1 MLRSSFAACVAIEAN
16 DLDVMRALL
25 RDACARAHSRGHTYL
40 TLDWPTMT
48 RCLPRRGVVCTSR
61 TTAICT
67 CCRGTCRIRRPASMA
82 GCHTSRSQRSDE
94 ECRGRTGAL
103 GARRPR

>member
-40 TLDWPTMT
+40 TLGLADDDPLLAAT
-48 RCLPRRGVVCTSR
+48 RRGLHITYHSDLYVLSWDVPDPS
-61 TTAICT
+61 
-67 CCRGTCRIRRPASMA
+67 A
-82 GCHTSRSQRSDE
+82 GLD
-94 ECRGRTGAL
+94 GRLPYIEIATL
-103 GARRPR
+103 